1 MGLSDIELMSDE
13 EYAAAVAEDNDDA
26 KELSTSLE
34 VKYSDDE
41 ARDDH
46 GEWTAGGGGG
56 TSAAPTRV
64 STIDEAIKLLGEG
77 KGIMFER
84 PDQAVTLLHELA
96 KIAQEAKAAGTK
108 AKTYD
113 LCKVSVAN
121 TNLFCSGNVG
131 IPRSAMPQLKGVPT
145 VGSPADSLPKDAK
158 GEVDLS
164 QAFRDSVTAGGNMII
179 DTNEFASHLRA
190 SQTEMDGAKV
200 GGMMEAM
207 SAGKIPPAP
216 IFVSD
221 DNYIV
226 DGHHRWAATVGVGL
240 GDQKEMSMPIA
251 RVNMKILPLLSLA
264 NSFAESMGIPQ
275 SGISK
280 AFFAVLDVKMW
291 DV

>member
-1 MGLSDIELMSDE
+1 
-13 EYAAAVAEDNDDA
+13 
-26 KELSTSLE
+26 
-34 VKYSDDE
+34 
-41 ARDDH
+41 
-46 GEWTAGGGGG
+46 
-56 TSAAPTRV
+56 
-64 STIDEAIKLLGEG
+64 
-77 KGIMFER
+77 
-84 PDQAVTLLHELA
+84 LA

-145 VGSPADSLPKDAK
+145 AGSLADSLPKDSR

-164 QAFRDSVTAGGNMII
+164 QAFRDSLTAGGNMII

-200 GGMMEAM
+200 GGMMEAIA
-207 SAGKIPPAP
+207 AGKIAPSP

-226 DGHHRWAATVGVGL
+226 DGHHRWAANVGVGL
-240 GDQKEMSMPIA
+240 GDKKEMSMPIA
-251 RVNMKILPLLSLA
+251 RVNMKILPLLSAA
-264 NSFAESMGIPQ
+264 NSFAEKMGIPQ
-275 SGISK
+275 SAVGK

-291 DV
+291 LDEIEDEGDDAEEEKAGTGQTNNPQGYNQHSHRGRGRRKSVTHAHAAAKPKHVHANLGPAHNWANTGPGGTTVDLGAKSLTDQDE